1 MTAQDIRQ
9 EMIDLQLKLNA
20 TRQKFIA
27 SLPEATKAQVANV
40 VKAIK
45 SDKLTVSDTGLN
57 TEFKITNK
65 TSLKIIA
72 AAKTARLNSLNT
84 KTGKAKVLK
93 SLQGAKKITSF
104 HIGKPRKGK
113 GKGKDGL
120 APTPIKA
127 TWEV

>member
-1 MTAQDIRQ
+1 
-9 EMIDLQLKLNA
+9 MIELQLKLNA

-40 VKAIK
+40 EKAIK
-45 SDKLTVSDTGLN
+45 SDTLKVSDNGLN
-57 TEFKITNK
+57 KEFKITDK

-93 SLQGAKKITSF
+93 SLQGAKRITF
-104 HIGKPRKGK
+104 FEIGKPRKGK
-113 GKGKDGL
+113 VKGKDGL
-120 APTPIKA
+120 APTPVKA
-127 TWEV
+127 SWVV